1 VPGEEDAELT
11 RSAEMAG
18 AFEVERV
25 SIELTQRCKKACWFC
40 YNESHPKGGTEFR
53 PNEVMAFV
61 RDLAAHGV
69 RAVSFGGGEPLEY
82 EGVFDIL
89 HELRGIIFRS
99 LTTNGLPLRDERV
112 VAALAAAAPDKA
124 HISIHFPN
132 RKSEVLRVISQVAML
147 QAHGIRSGVNLLV
160 ARSSLGAARDA
171 VMCLDEAGI
180 GPDRRVLLPMRGRDT
195 PCAAELAQVAGGSMF
210 QSMTCLLNCGKSPR
224 FCAIGWD
231 KSVAWC
237 SYTSERRPLESL
249 TYAALT
255 TALANLGVTFCGGI
269 DDTDTFIRYG
279 LSSRT
284 QHGRDLVRR

>member
-1 VPGEEDAELT
+1 
-11 RSAEMAG
+11 
-18 AFEVERV
+18 V

-40 YNESHPKGGTEFR
+40 YSESHPKGGTEFR
-53 PNEVMAFV
+53 PKAVTAFV

-89 HELRGIIFRS
+89 HELRGILFRS

-112 VAALAAAAPDKA
+112 VAALAGAAPDKV
-124 HISIHFPN
+124 HISIHFPD
-132 RKSEVLRVISQVAML
+132 RKSEILRVISQVAML

-171 VMCLDEAGI
+171 VMRLDAAGI

-195 PCAAELAQVAGGSMF
+195 PSAAELAQVAGGRMF

-224 FCAIGWD
+224 FCAIGWN
-231 KSVAWC
+231 KTVGWC
-237 SYTSERRPLESL
+237 SYTRERRPLESL
-249 TYAALT
+249 THDALT
-255 TALANLGVTFCGGI
+255 RALANLGVTFCGGI
-269 DDTDTFIRYG
+269 DGADSFI
-279 LSSRT
+279 
-284 QHGRDLVRR
+284 